1 MSTRKNSSL
10 ITHELLLHDA
20 ASQGDERKLDD
31 LKVFVK
37 RGKFDI
43 NFKDEDWG
51 SRTALHCASEREFKA
66 MSNRFLALSS
76 YRDTF
81 GHTPVKYR
89 VIHDLMLHE
98 AAYAGDAFKL
108 VINLNLLKRGN
119 FDINFK
125 DGDFGNRTAL
135 HCAAGE
141 GHLRCCKFL
150 LEGGADPSAR
160 MSMGWTPA
168 HCAAEG
174 GHLSVI
180 RLLAESGGTV
190 NAKDDYGDTPK
201 MIAVRYGHKEC
212 TEYLQ
217 SIEHFPEQRKELLK
231 ETFQYAI
238 KKKIKENQ
246 MASKTNGE

>member
-51 SRTALHCASEREFKA
+51 SRTALHCASER
-66 MSNRFLALSS
+66 
-76 YRDTF
+76 
-81 GHTPVKYR
+81 
-89 VIHDLMLHE
+89 
-98 AAYAGDAFKL
+98 
-108 VINLNLLKRGN
+108 
-119 FDINFK
+119 
-125 DGDFGNRTAL
+125 
-135 HCAAGE
+135 